1 MSHFPVPAEKNLAL
15 FEHTVTVFGQGSQV
29 VKASEEYAEVAAA
42 IARAFN
48 DDTDAALKDMAAEM
62 ADAEIMRQQLCLI
75 FPNLPGYLE
84 VAYRMKM
91 EAIAKRT
98 AFQGQLDL

>member
-1 MSHFPVPAEKNLAL
+1 MNHFPNPAEKNLAL
-15 FEHTVTVFGQGSQV
+15 FEHTVSVFGHGSQI
-29 VKASEEYAEVAAA
+29 VKASEEYAEVSAA

-48 DDTDAALKDMAAEM
+48 DDTHAALKDMAAEM

-75 FPNLPGYLE
+75 FPNLTGYLE
-84 VAYRMKM
+84 IAYRMKM

-98 AFQGQLDL
+98 SFQGQLDL

>member
-48 DDTDAALKDMAAEM
+48 DDTGATLKDMAAEM

-75 FPNLPGYLE
+75 FPDLPGYLE
-84 VAYRMKM
+84 VAYRMKL

>member
-1 MSHFPVPAEKNLAL
+1 MSHFTAPPEKNLAL
-15 FEHTVTVFGQGSQV
+15 FEHIISTFGEGSQI

-48 DDTDAALKDMAAEM
+48 DDTDAAIKEVAAEM
-62 ADAEIMRQQLCLI
+62 ADGEIMRQQLCLI

-84 VAYRMKM
+84 VAYRIKL
-91 EAIAKRT
+91 EAIANRT
-98 AFQGQLDL
+98 QFQGQLDL

>member
-1 MSHFPVPAEKNLAL
+1 MSHFPTPAEKNLPL
-15 FEHTVTVFGQGSQV
+15 FEHIISTFGQGNQI

-48 DDTDAALKDMAAEM
+48 TDTDAALKDMAVEM

-75 FPNLPGYLE
+75 FPDLPGYLD
-84 VAYRMKM
+84 VAYRMKL
-91 EAIAKRT
+91 EAIAQRT
-98 AFQGQLDL
+98 EFQGQLEL